1 MLRNIEARLTPSP
14 HTSALI
20 DPLFRLLTS
29 LIFIIGGLGHFGQ
42 HRMMLERMEESP
54 WAPTVGMIGDPS
66 VLLWLSGIA
75 FVIAGLTLAIGFM
88 TRASALI
95 LFATLVPVTVAVHL
109 VPDPSH
115 VGPLFKNVA
124 ILGAL
129 LLIWARGPGAF
140 ALDNRP
146 TACSDEKMILSQ
158 PAPPLGE

>member
-1 MLRNIEARLTPSP
+1 MIHRLEDLLSGASRFTPI
-14 HTSALI
+14 A
-20 DPLFRLLTS
+20 DPIFRLLTS

-42 HRMMLERMEESP
+42 HQMMLDRMEESS

-66 VLLWLSGIA
+66 VLLSLSGVA
-75 FVIAGLTLAIGFM
+75 FVAAGLTLAIGFM

-146 TACSDEKMILSQ
+146 TACGDGK
-158 PAPPLGE
+158 

>member
-1 MLRNIEARLTPSP
+1 MLRTIEARLTPP
-14 HTSALI
+14 PRTRALI
-20 DPLFRLLTS
+20 DLLFRLLTS

-42 HRMMLERMEESP
+42 HRMMLDRMAESP
-54 WAPTVGMIGDPS
+54 WAPMVGMIGDPS

-75 FVIAGLTLAIGFM
+75 FVAAGLALAIGFM

-95 LFATLVPVTVAVHL
+95 LFVTLVPVTVAVHL

-129 LLIWARGPGAF
+129 LLIWSRGPGAF
-140 ALDNRP
+140 ALDNRT
-146 TACSDEKMILSQ
+146 TACGDGI
-158 PAPPLGE
+158 